1 MAKFR
6 DFTFDPGIYG
16 RATEV
21 TDSSAFILAIRNILL
36 TRKGNYPFNP
46 SLGMNIEKYQ
56 FDLLDDIQLNE
67 IKSELTRQ
75 ISTYLPPFQDIQV
88 DVRKI
93 DNVEGVD
100 SDNRE
105 MVGISI
111 ISKVNSQTL
120 SSSFLLYR
128 KNGTLNIINETN

>member
-6 DFTFDPGIYG
+6 DFTFDPSAYG
-16 RATEV
+16 RASEF
-21 TDSSAFILAIRNILL
+21 TDSSAFILAIRNLL
-36 TRKGNYPFNP
+36 LSRKGNYPFNP

-75 ISTYLPPFQDIQV
+75 ITEYLPPFQDIQI

-93 DNVEGVD
+93 NNVEGVD
-100 SDNRE
+100 ADNRE
-105 MVGISI
+105 MVGISV

-120 SSSFLLYR
+120 TSSFLLYK

>member
-1 MAKFR
+1 
-6 DFTFDPGIYG
+6 
-16 RATEV
+16 
-21 TDSSAFILAIRNILL
+21 LL

>member
-21 TDSSAFILAIRNILL
+21 VDSSAFILAIRNLL
-36 TRKGNYPFNP
+36 LSRKGNYPFNP

-75 ISTYLPPFQDIQV
+75 ISTYLPPFQDIQI

-93 DNVEGVD
+93 NNVEGVD
-100 SDNRE
+100 ADNRE

-111 ISKVNSQTL
+111 ISKVNAQSL
-120 SSSFLLYR
+120 ASSFLLYK
-128 KNGTLNIINETN
+128 KNGTLNIINETK